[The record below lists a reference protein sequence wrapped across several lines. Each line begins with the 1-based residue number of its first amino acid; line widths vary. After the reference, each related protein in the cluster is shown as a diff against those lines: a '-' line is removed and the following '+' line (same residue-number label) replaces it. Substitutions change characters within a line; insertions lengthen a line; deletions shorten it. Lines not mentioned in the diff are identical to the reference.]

1 VAGDFQ
7 QYYDR
12 ELRPLLEGFEGR
24 RRAAWAA
31 FRRSLTVIVALALVG
46 AAAAFAFGFPFGAL
60 IALVLAVGLAVA
72 AWQMHF
78 AGLQE
83 AIESEVIGA
92 VARFVDPSLRFDP
105 KGHIR
110 KSEFKGSGLFRTD
123 IDRYKGEDLFWGRLG
138 KTDIRFSEVHA
149 EYKTTTHTKHGS
161 HTTWH
166 TIFKGLFVIAD
177 FNKHFRSRTV
187 VLPDV
192 AERAL
197 GWLGQKLQDAFDV
210 FRPGELV
217 KLEDPEFEREFAV
230 YGDDQVE
237 ARYILTPAL
246 MRRLLEFKRK
256 TGKRCW
262 FSFAGSNIHIAIDT
276 DRDMFEMSLSRSLL
290 DPQVVQEQL
299 RDLQFV
305 CGVVDDL
312 DLNTRI
318 WTKE

>member
-1 VAGDFQ
+1 MAGDFSE
-7 QYYDR
+7 YHER
-12 ELRPLLEGFEGR
+12 ELRPLLEGFEGK

-31 FRRSLTVIVALALVG
+31 FRRSLTIVIVLALIG
-46 AAAAFAFGFPFGAL
+46 AAAAFAFGSPLGAV
-60 IALVLAVGLAVA
+60 IALVLGVGLVVI
-72 AWQMHF
+72 AWQVHF

-105 KGHIR
+105 KAHVS
-110 KSEFKGSGLFRTD
+110 KSEFKESGLFRTG

-149 EYKTTTHTKHGS
+149 EYKTTTRTKHGS

-177 FNKHFRSRTV
+177 FNKHFRGHTV

-197 GWLGQKLQDAFDV
+197 GWLGQKLQDTFDL
-210 FRPGELV
+210 FRRGELV

-246 MRRLLEFKRK
+246 MRRLLEFKRR

-262 FSFAGSNIHIAIDT
+262 FSFAGSNIHIAVDT
-276 DRDMFEMSLSRSLL
+276 DRDMFDVSLSRSLL
-290 DPQVVQEQL
+290 DPQLVQEQL

-305 CGVVDDL
+305 CGVVEDL
-312 DLNTRI
+312 GLNTRI

>member
-1 VAGDFQ
+1 VAQDFQ
-7 QYYDR
+7 QYYER
-12 ELRPLLEGFEGR
+12 ELRPLLEDLEGR

-31 FRRSLTVIVALALVG
+31 FRRSLTVIVVLALLG
-46 AAAAFAFGFPFGAL
+46 AAAAFAFGFPLVAV
-60 IALVLAVGLAVA
+60 IALVLGVGAVII
-72 AWQMHF
+72 AWQVHF
-78 AGLQE
+78 FGLQE

-92 VARFVDPSLRFDP
+92 IARFVDPSLRFEP
-105 KGHIR
+105 KGHVSR
-110 KSEFKGSGLFRTD
+110 SEFKESGLFRTD
-123 IDRYKGEDLFWGRLG
+123 TDRYNGEDLFEGRIG
-138 KTDIRFSEVHA
+138 STDLRFSEVHA
-149 EYKTTTHTKHGS
+149 EYKTTTHTKNGS

-166 TIFKGLFVIAD
+166 TIFKGLFVVAD
-177 FNKHFRSRTV
+177 FNKHFRGHTIV
-187 VLPDV
+187 VPDV

-197 GWLGQKLQDAFDV
+197 GWLGQKLQDAFDL
-210 FRPGELV
+210 FRRGELV

-246 MRRLLEFKRK
+246 MRRLLEFKLM
-256 TGKRCW
+256 TGKQCW
-262 FSFAGSNIHIAIDT
+262 FSFVGSNINIAIDT
-276 DRDMFEMSLSRSLL
+276 ERDMFDVSLSRSLL

-305 CGVVDDL
+305 CGVVEDL